1 MTKWLFAILGM
12 MSIMFGILSGNLQQL
27 LSGAIL
33 NGLFLIMC
41 ELEEIKEKLK

>member
-1 MTKWLFAILGM
+1 MTKWWFAVLGM
-12 MSIMFGILSGNLQQL
+12 LCIGFGILLGNLQQV